1 MAFPFLQEAPVQR
14 LIMACNVE
22 AVLVEHVE
30 QITSAYASLGT
41 REVHVMGE
49 VTRNPSFLVH
59 NLNCLLPG
67 IHSDFEG
74 CRYFILPACL

>member
-14 LIMACNVE
+14 LVLMACNVE

-41 REVHVMGE
+41 LEVHVMRE

-59 NLNCLLPG
+59 NLN
-67 IHSDFEG
+67 F
-74 CRYFILPACL
+74 FITKNPFPLWRM

>member
-1 MAFPFLQEAPVQR
+1 MTDQLGFFFLLLIIFKYCVAFPFLQEAPVQR
-14 LIMACNVE
+14 LVIMACNVE

-41 REVHVMGE
+41 LEVHVIRE

-59 NLNCLLPG
+59 N
-67 IHSDFEG
+67 
-74 CRYFILPACL
+74 